1 MPDIIIE
8 NVVKIAVTLLITLI
22 GVLGTWLT
30 AQISKSTRLGNI
42 QTAVKSTVN
51 MAQLTA
57 QELQQTVVEGLKNA
71 HADGKLTK
79 EEIARLGS
87 QLIDKTCD
95 KMDATTTDLLNAAG
109 VDISALISGAGEA
122 WIQKIKGK

>member
-1 MPDIIIE
+1 MTDIIIE

-42 QTAVKSTVN
+42 QTAVKSTIS

-57 QELQQTVVEGLKNA
+57 QELQQTVVESLKIA

-79 EEIARLGS
+79 EEIARLGDE
-87 QLIDKTCD
+87 LIGKTCE
-95 KMDATTTDLLNAAG
+95 KMDATTADLLNAAG
-109 VDISALISGAGEA
+109 VDISALITGAGEA
-122 WIQKIKGK
+122 WIQKVKGA

>member
-1 MPDIIIE
+1 MTDIIIE

-42 QTAVKSTVN
+42 QTAVKSTVS

-71 HADGKLTK
+71 HADGKLTREDITK
-79 EEIARLGS
+79 LGKM
-87 QLIDKTCD
+87 LFNKTFE

-109 VDISALISGAGEA
+109 VDISALITGAGEA
-122 WIQKIKGK
+122 WVQKIKWS